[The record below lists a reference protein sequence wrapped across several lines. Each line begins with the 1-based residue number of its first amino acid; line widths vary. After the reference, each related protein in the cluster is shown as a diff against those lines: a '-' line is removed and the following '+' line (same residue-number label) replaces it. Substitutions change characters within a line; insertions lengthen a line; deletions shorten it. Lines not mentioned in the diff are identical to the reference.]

1 MFWSEKYSQ
10 KIELETFTIDELLPP
25 GRFGVREAAR
35 DVSLPRVGLRKSL
48 LDFPIEVHLFV
59 VNI

>member
-1 MFWSEKYSQ
+1 MQ
-10 KIELETFTIDELLPP
+10 LETFTIDELLPP
-25 GRFGVREAAR
+25 GRFGVRAAAH
-35 DVSLPRVGLRKSL
+35 DVSLSRVGLKKSL